1 MNEKILKNK
10 KVWVAAVIV
19 LTVLVGILF
28 HLNLKKKSYALQ
40 ALSKASNLTLTQLT
54 PKWTKYLP
62 AFAIE
67 YLKPTFP
74 VSATFSLEEAVSI
87 IEDPEEKE
95 KKAIPLNEASRLLND
110 LGNVV
115 TFSADCSRH
124 PEVGS
129 VEIIDPILRISSLK
143 ELKIIGNR
151 LIIRE
156 EHDLSRLTQFTVECS
171 DISESIFFML
181 SECTKLEVL
190 QIRSKA
196 FMTAKNLVHLKGLTR
211 LKTLELDSIKC
222 AEESLSFLKN
232 MKRLET
238 LNLSSYKE
246 QIINSWGEGGIKL
259 PGGFK
264 IDKSLSFLTNC
275 KKLNKVGAIIELN
288 RENLQILNSAKLYPT
303 AYYRFPQKLDDKL
316 LASLGQFLSN
326 FKADKDFVVKG
337 MMNYLNLE
345 GQKGV
350 TDASIPFLAKFK
362 PALLD
367 LRGTSIT
374 KLRDLP
380 LDTCSSFWL
389 PANSN
394 ISEAVPAI
402 TAKDYD
408 LIDIRGS
415 KITDFELAKIFKQ
428 SRPKVFYMDGNN
440 LTEKTIDNAMVYFN
454 EKPKAISKISL
465 GDWDI
470 PEKRRLEFLDRVHQ
484 WGMSVVYSSHLT
496 PDLILQNWHL
506 HKTKTVDH
514 DRVGNLVE
522 MEKIFPS
529 LKTLVLRGLPLSQK
543 EWAGFHK
550 LKDFDSLYLESPQNG
565 QAINESRILEKI
577 ENFDIKNSMLNPLQL
592 TNNIRKCRVF
602 LKDGEPLKNLIDLSE
617 GSPENLVIDGHGEI
631 NLEIFSKAKNLKS
644 LTIGP
649 DVKVTGIMHNLEK
662 LESFK
667 CLSIMDH
674 ESLDSISNLSEVKIL
689 LINCEL
695 LNAQIFSGW
704 KSLGKLEV
712 LDLSAAPLTNS
723 DLTVVNNFPK
733 LRVLNLP
740 AHQGISKE
748 VINILE
754 KNKDLYKLNV
764 IGTSIYP
771 EDMGDRYSLPGH
783 WDYEL

>member
-1 MNEKILKNK
+1 MNENILKSK
-10 KVWVAAVIV
+10 KVWISAVIV
-19 LTVLVGILF
+19 LIILGGVLF

-40 ALSKASNLTLTQLT
+40 ALSKASNLTLTQIT

-62 AFAIE
+62 AFAVE

-74 VSATFSLEEAVSI
+74 VSASFTLEEAISI
-87 IEDPEEKE
+87 IEDPEENK
-95 KKAIPLNEASRLLND
+95 KKAILLSEASRLLNE

-115 TFSADCSRH
+115 ALTADCSRH
-124 PEVGS
+124 PEIGS
-129 VEIIDPILRISSLK
+129 VENIDPILRISSLK
-143 ELKIIGNR
+143 EIKVTGNR

-156 EHDLSRLTQFTVECS
+156 DHDLSRLVQLTVECS
-171 DISESIFFML
+171 DISESIFMMI
-181 SECTKLEVL
+181 SKCAKLEVL

-196 FMTAKNLVHLKGLTR
+196 YMTAKNLDHLKKLNR

-222 AEESLSFLKN
+222 SEENLSFLTN

-264 IDKSLSFLTNC
+264 IDKSLRFLTNC
-275 KKLNKVGAIIELN
+275 KKLDKVGAIIELN

-303 AYYRFPQKLDDKL
+303 AYYRFPKKMDDKL
-316 LASLGQFLSN
+316 LVSLGQFLSN

-337 MMNYLNLE
+337 MMNYLNLKD
-345 GQKGV
+345 QKGI

-389 PANSN
+389 PVNSN
-394 ISEAVPAI
+394 ISEAVPVI

-415 KITDFELAKIFKQ
+415 KVTDFELAKIFKQ
-428 SRPKVFYMDGNN
+428 SRPKVFYMDGVN

-522 MEKIFPS
+522 LEKIFPS
-529 LKTLVLRGLPLSQK
+529 LKTLVLRGLPLSQN
-543 EWAGFHK
+543 EWTGFHK
-550 LKDFDSLYLESPQNG
+550 LEDFDSLYLESPQNG
-565 QAINESRILEKI
+565 QAINMSKILEKI
-577 ENFDIKNSMLNPLQL
+577 ENFDIKNSMLSPLLL

-602 LKDGEPLKNLIDLSE
+602 LKDGEPLKNLIDLSK
-617 GSPENLVIDGHGEI
+617 GAPENLVIDGQGVI
-631 NLEIFSKAKNLKS
+631 DLEIFNKADNLKY

-649 DVKVTGIMHNLEK
+649 DIEVSGKITNLEN

-667 CLSIMDH
+667 CLSSMSP
-674 ESLDSISNLSEVKIL
+674 ESLESISSLKGVKIL

-695 LNAQIFSGW
+695 LDAQIFSKW
-704 KSLGKLEV
+704 NSLDKLEV
-712 LDLSAAPLTNS
+712 LDLSAAPLSNS
-723 DLTVVNNFPK
+723 DLKVVNSFPK

-748 VINILE
+748 VISIL
-754 KNKDLYKLNV
+754 KQNKDLYKLNV

-771 EDMGDRYSLPGH
+771 EDMGDKYSLPGH